1 LSYPF
6 LLKAVLGNYLRKNH
20 LHFTH
25 KCSRPFW
32 VKADFID
39 FYADLSEEE
48 VIRYSDSYL
57 SEKGEVMGLVSA
69 LKEEG
74 RIATLFHVQNT
85 QRRMGGNYVVSK
97 AVR

>member
-1 LSYPF
+1 MI
-6 LLKAVLGNYLRKNH
+6 VLRCIWQRRRVLARLEMSPEKQRKY
-20 LHFTH
+20 
-25 KCSRPFW
+25 
-32 VKADFID
+32 ADFID

-48 VIRYSDSYL
+48 VIRYR
-57 SEKGEVMGLVSA
+57 GLVSV

>member
-1 LSYPF
+1 MI
-6 LLKAVLGNYLRKNH
+6 VLRCIWQRRRVLARLEMSPEKQRKY
-20 LHFTH
+20 
-25 KCSRPFW
+25 
-32 VKADFID
+32 ADFID

-48 VIRYSDSYL
+48 VIRYRDSYL
-57 SEKGEVMGLVSA
+57 SEKGEVMGLVSV

-85 QRRMGGNYVVSK
+85 QRRMGRNYVVSK